1 MVFIE
6 FLVYLENQ
14 TKPKLHCRKLYH

>member
-14 TKPKLHCRKLYH
+14 TKPKLHCRKL